1 MATDF
6 EARLADFCQSILV
19 PGDVVVDVGA
29 HLGRHTIP
37 FARAVGLSGK
47 VIAFEPIPHIN
58 EQLQTILRDQAAARP
73 MAPVQLYDVALGPK
87 REQTTFVVVP
97 DYPEYSGLQ
106 ERTYD
111 QGEDVERHRI
121 PIQVEVLDDLL
132 DGEARVDLVKIDT
145 EGGEYGVLCGATR
158 VLDQYRPVVTFECGD
173 NSLLH
178 YEHTAGDLFD
188 LLAAHGYR
196 IENINRQ
203 ALDRSAFVE
212 SSRAQHVWDYLAF
225 PVEWRPPS
233 ASARRQVA
241 ALGNRARRSAGR
253 LRGKVGRS

>member
-6 EARLADFCQSILV
+6 EARLADFCQTILV

-37 FARAVGLSGK
+37 FARAVGPSGK

-58 EQLQTILRDQAAARP
+58 GQLQQILRDQAAARP
-73 MAPVQLYDVALGPK
+73 MAPVRLFDVALGPA

-97 DYPEYSGLQ
+97 QYPEYSGLQ

-132 DGEARVDLVKIDT
+132 RHEPRIDLVKIDT
-145 EGGEYGVLCGATR
+145 EGGEFGVLCGAAR
-158 VLDQYRPVVTFECGD
+158 ILDEQRPVVTFECGD
-173 NSLLH
+173 NSLVH

-188 LLAAHGYR
+188 LLANHGYR
-196 IENINRQ
+196 VENINRQ
-203 ALDRSAFVE
+203 PLNRSAFVG
-212 SSRAQHVWDYLAF
+212 SSREQSVWDYLAF
-225 PVEWRPPS
+225 PVEWSPT
-233 ASARRQVA
+233 AVSARRRVA
-241 ALGNRARRSAGR
+241 TFGSKARRGASR
-253 LRGKVGRS
+253 LRRKVSPF

>member
-6 EARLADFCQSILV
+6 EARLADFCQTILV

-37 FARAVGLSGK
+37 FARGVGPSGK

-58 EQLQTILRDQAAARP
+58 QQLQSILREQAAARP
-73 MAPVQLYDVALGPK
+73 MAPVRLCDVALGPT
-87 REQTTFVVVP
+87 RQETTFVVVP
-97 DYPEYSGLQ
+97 DSPEYSGLQ

-132 DGEARVDLVKIDT
+132 DGEARIDLVKIDT

-158 VLDQYRPVVTFECGD
+158 TLDERRPVVTFECGD

-178 YEHTAGDLFD
+178 YDHTAGDLFD
-188 LLAAHGYR
+188 LLTGHGYR

-203 ALDRSAFVE
+203 PLDRSTFVE
-212 SSRAQHVWDYLAF
+212 SSRVQLVWD
-225 PVEWRPPS
+225 
-233 ASARRQVA
+233 
-241 ALGNRARRSAGR
+241 
-253 LRGKVGRS
+253 